1 MPELWWRPGKD
12 GCGFD
17 GGLMIL
23 DKYGDKALE
32 LVMEGKSL
40 FITGKAGT
48 GKTTVLREITAQCK
62 RKKKNVVVLAPTGVA
77 SKNAGGVTI
86 HSFLHLPLGP
96 YIPGLKMSKLYALKD
111 EEIRIVNMVD
121 LIIIDEVS
129 MVRCDLLD
137 EIDDVLRHYR
147 KNKLPFGGIQMV
159 MFGDLYQLMPV
170 APEEDWE
177 KLKEKYASPYFF
189 SSKILEKMDCP
200 MFELKIIHRQ
210 DDRNFVTLLNNVR
223 LGHVSSNELKEL
235 EGRFIKNFVPK
246 DNEGYIR
253 LTTHN
258 WRSRKYNEERLD
270 ELSSSEYEYKAYIED
285 FFPKEEYPTNYV
297 LRLKRGAR
305 VMFIK
310 NDNENK
316 LYVNGTLGTVI
327 SLGDRGV
334 IVRTDEGNEI
344 GVERQTWDFYRY
356 HINKKTKEI
365 EAILCGSFKQYPLKL
380 AWAVTI
386 HKSQGLTFDKV
397 IIDAGKAF
405 TYGQVYVALSR
416 CRKFH
421 GIVLVSP
428 ITSKIIKTDPIVAEY
443 MKSVRKIVMDD
454 DNIGDSS
461 GHLSYIH
468 GKNRTLWMIKDGLSP
483 EQIAEQS
490 HQRIEIVYSHIA
502 KLIEKNEVTIDR
514 FVSKELR
521 ESIENAI
528 LYVGIDAG
536 LTKIKEECPAGTKY
550 ADIRMVIADIKR
562 QDLEE
567 DYKGQAT
574 DAENDNDWHF
584 IEYVPFTKTSK
595 RFLSYGCRV
604 VLSTSGYYLDYKD
617 QYIKLGD
624 YPNGVTSNKGNIWIK
639 KPIDNKGLRMVHDYW
654 GKSYLIGYIKEKKNI
669 ITYTNPDG
677 EEYTIT
683 IEE

>member
-1 MPELWWRPGKD
+1 ME
-12 GCGFD
+12 
-17 GGLMIL
+17 L
-23 DKYGDKALE
+23 DKYGKEALK
-32 LVMEGKSL
+32 LVLNGKSL

-62 RKKKNVVVLAPTGVA
+62 GIGKNVVVLSPTGVA
-77 SKNAGGVTI
+77 AKNAGGVTI

-96 YIPGLKMSKLYALKD
+96 YIPGLRMPKLYSLKE
-111 EEIRIVNMVD
+111 EEIRVVNKVD

-137 EIDDVLRHYR
+137 EVDDVLRHYR
-147 KNKLPFGGIQMV
+147 KNSLPFGGIQVV

-170 APEEDWE
+170 AQEEDWE
-177 KLKEKYASPYFF
+177 KLKDKYKSPYFF
-189 SSKILEKMDCP
+189 SSKIMERINCP

-223 LGHVSSNELKEL
+223 LGHVSTAELKEL
-235 EGRFIKNFVPK
+235 EGRYKKNFVPN
-246 DNEGYIR
+246 DSEGYIR

-258 WRSRKYNEERLD
+258 WRSRKYNEQRLD
-270 ELSSSEYEYKAYIED
+270 ELSSSVFEYKAYIED

-310 NDNENK
+310 NDNEFK
-316 LYVNGTLGTVI
+316 QYVNGTLGTVV
-327 SLGDRGV
+327 SLGDRG
-334 IVRTDEGNEI
+334 IVVKTDDGIEV

-428 ITSKIIKTDPIVAEY
+428 ITSKIINTDPIVTEY
-443 MKSVRKIVMDD
+443 MKSVRRIIIDEDETDD
-454 DNIGDSS
+454 SIR
-461 GHLSYIH
+461 HLSSIQ
-468 GKNRTLWMIKDGLSP
+468 GKQRTLWMLKDGLTP
-483 EQIAEQS
+483 QQIAEQS
-490 HQRIEIVYSHIA
+490 GQRIEIIYSHIS
-502 KLIEKNEVTIDR
+502 KLIEDGQADIAN
-514 FVSKELR
+514 FVPEELR
-521 ESIENAI
+521 EAIQSAIMYLGINAQ
-528 LYVGIDAG
+528 
-536 LTKIKEECPAGTKY
+536 LTKIKEQCPSGTKY
-550 ADIRMVIADIKR
+550 AEIRMVLADLKR
-562 QDLEE
+562 QGVEE
-567 DYKGQAT
+567 QGSDEGFNS
-574 DAENDNDWHF
+574 EWHF
-584 IEYVPFTKTSK
+584 VEYVPFTKSSK
-595 RFLSYGCRV
+595 RFMSHDCRV
-604 VLSTSGYYLDYKD
+604 VLSTSGYYLDVED
-617 QYIKLGD
+617 EYIKLGD
-624 YPNGVTSNKGNIWIK
+624 YPEGYSSKRGNIWIK
-639 KPIDNKGLRMVHDYW
+639 KPIDNKGLRMVHDYL
-654 GKSYLIGYIKEKKNI
+654 GKSFLIGYIKEKGNI
-669 ITYTNPDG
+669 ITYTNHNG

-683 IEE
+683 IES